1 VGRSGKELLPWN
13 WTESLLVFRVLLED
27 AAADLSAAE
36 LPHFNSF
43 VPDLAFTIGDSQEG
57 LQRMLASAGMAE
69 LVEQKRGFIRWLLET
84 EKANR
89 RQEEFEEGFR

>member
-1 VGRSGKELLPWN
+1 MPRRMVPRRGAVSKELLPWN

-69 LVEQKRGFIRWLLET
+69 LVEPQKRGFIRWLLG
-84 EKANR
+84 R
-89 RQEEFEEGFR
+89 